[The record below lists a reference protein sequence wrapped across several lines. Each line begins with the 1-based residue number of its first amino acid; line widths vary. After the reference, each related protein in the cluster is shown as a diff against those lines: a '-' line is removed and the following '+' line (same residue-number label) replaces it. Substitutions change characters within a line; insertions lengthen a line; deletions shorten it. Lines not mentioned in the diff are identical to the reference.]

1 MRRRSKLLL
10 ALVIGVAALV
20 AAIAWLASRSGP
32 MSDAEVK
39 NRFAE
44 HRADF
49 EDLCRRFPSGGVS
62 EVSAAERG
70 RGGEWTAWLAR
81 VGALSIAT
89 SGAEVDIVLARSGIV
104 VSGST
109 TSIVCASSAPAPVV
123 QDSARMRGLH
133 GRQCA
138 QLDRGWWIC
147 REWN

>member
-1 MRRRSKLLL
+1 M
-10 ALVIGVAALV
+10 LVGIAIAVVGVV
-20 AAIAWLASRSGP
+20 AAIGWLAWHARP

-39 NRFAE
+39 NRFGE

-49 EDLCRRFPSGGVS
+49 EDLCRRFPSSGYA
-62 EVSAAERG
+62 EVSSTERG
-70 RGGEWTAWLAR
+70 RDGGWSASLVR
-81 VGALSIAT
+81 VGALSVDA
-89 SGAEVDIVLARSGIV
+89 SGAEVDIVLERSGIV
-104 VSGST
+104 ASGAT
-109 TSIVCASSAPAPVV
+109 TRIVCAPSAPAPVV